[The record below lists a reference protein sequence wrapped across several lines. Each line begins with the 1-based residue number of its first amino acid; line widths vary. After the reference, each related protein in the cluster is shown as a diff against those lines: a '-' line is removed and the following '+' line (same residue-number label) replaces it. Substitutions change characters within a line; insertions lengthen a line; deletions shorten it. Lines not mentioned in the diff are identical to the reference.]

1 MHRADATRHETGR
14 DQYTVDSRYSRYST
28 VDTVQWRWWWRL
40 GSQTGTAGH
49 HKYINSLQR
58 GWAAARWAAEG
69 CFQFPL
75 LVGVKK

>member
-14 DQYTVDSRYSRYST
+14 DQYTVDSRYNRYST
-28 VDTVQWRWWWRL
+28 VDTVQWRL

-49 HKYINSLQR
+49 HKYINSLRR
-58 GWAAARWAAEG
+58 GWAAPRWAGEG